1 MVKLSHFTLILK
13 EFLLK
18 KTNLGILLGL
28 ITYILWGFLSLY
40 WKLLSGVNSYNTF
53 SYRIIFTVLTML
65 VYMVL
70 SKNKERY
77 RGEIRQLISHKQE
90 LAMAVLASF
99 LIALNWLTYIFAV
112 SHQQATQASFGDYIM
127 PLVSILLALVFLHER
142 LSPWMT
148 AAIIIAG
155 IGVGILA
162 INTGQVPLVSILL
175 AVTFAL
181 YGLVKKNVK
190 LSSDVAMLVESSVV
204 APFVLIY
211 LLFFSKESLLDYSLL
226 ENVLLL
232 VSGIVTAIP
241 LLLFAEAVKRAPLN
255 IIGFIQYINPT
266 IQLAIAVFV
275 FHEKVG
281 NGEGSVFNF
290 IWIAIAIFIL
300 GQLMSLRKKSR

>member
-1 MVKLSHFTLILK
+1 
-13 EFLLK
+13 
-18 KTNLGILLGL
+18 
-28 ITYILWGFLSLY
+28 
-40 WKLLSGVNSYNTF
+40 
-53 SYRIIFTVLTML
+53 
-65 VYMVL
+65 
-70 SKNKERY
+70 
-77 RGEIRQLISHKQE
+77 
-90 LAMAVLASF
+90 
-99 LIALNWLTYIFAV
+99 
-112 SHQQATQASFGDYIM
+112 
-127 PLVSILLALVFLHER
+127 
-142 LSPWMT
+142 
-148 AAIIIAG
+148 
-155 IGVGILA
+155 
-162 INTGQVPLVSILL
+162 
-175 AVTFAL
+175 
-181 YGLVKKNVK
+181 
-190 LSSDVAMLVESSVV
+190 MLVESSVV

-281 NGEGSVFNF
+281 NGEVSGFIF

>member
-1 MVKLSHFTLILK
+1 M
-13 EFLLK
+13 K
-18 KTNLGILLGL
+18 KTNLGILFGL

-112 SHQQATQASFGDYIM
+112 SHQQATQASSGYYIM

-232 VSGIVTAIP
+232 ASGIVTAIP

-281 NGEGSVFNF
+281 NGEVSGFIF

>member
-1 MVKLSHFTLILK
+1 M
-13 EFLLK
+13 K

-112 SHQQATQASFGDYIM
+112 SHQQATQASFGYYIM

-190 LSSDVAMLVESSVV
+190 LSSDVVMLVESSVV

-211 LLFFSKESLLDYSLL
+211 LLFFSEESLLDYSLL
-226 ENVLLL
+226 ENMLLL
-232 VSGIVTAIP
+232 ASGIVTAIP
-241 LLLFAEAVKRAPLN
+241 LLFAEAVKRAPLN

-281 NGEGSVFNF
+281 NGEVSGFIF

-300 GQLMSLRKKSR
+300 GQLMSLWKKSS

>member
-1 MVKLSHFTLILK
+1 M
-13 EFLLK
+13 K
-18 KTNLGILLGL
+18 KTNLGILFGL

-112 SHQQATQASFGDYIM
+112 SHQQATQASFGYYIM
-127 PLVSILLALVFLHER
+127 LLVSILLALVFLHER

-162 INTGQVPLVSILL
+162 INIGQPPLVSILL

-232 VSGIVTAIP
+232 ASGIVTAIP

-281 NGEGSVFNF
+281 NGEVSGFIF

>member
-1 MVKLSHFTLILK
+1 
-13 EFLLK
+13 
-18 KTNLGILLGL
+18 
-28 ITYILWGFLSLY
+28 
-40 WKLLSGVNSYNTF
+40 
-53 SYRIIFTVLTML
+53 
-65 VYMVL
+65 
-70 SKNKERY
+70 
-77 RGEIRQLISHKQE
+77 
-90 LAMAVLASF
+90 
-99 LIALNWLTYIFAV
+99 
-112 SHQQATQASFGDYIM
+112 M

-142 LSPWMT
+142 LTPWMT

-162 INTGQVPLVSILL
+162 INTGQAPLVSILL

-190 LSSDVAMLVESSVV
+190 LSSDVAMLIESSVV

-232 VSGIVTAIP
+232 ASGIVTAIP

-281 NGEGSVFNF
+281 NGEVSGFIF